1 MMLQRFGQQ
10 FRRGKQKINQMR
22 QKELK
27 DFLAGLDNAP
37 QQVTADLLSSLLK
50 TAVADAEEIV
60 ASIKAKAQT
69 EAEAEAAR
77 IIAQVKLEAQEIKD
91 NAEIA
96 ARKQA
101 EDILSAAKRTA
112 ETTAEEAKQK
122 ALQYIAGKE
131 KVEQP
136 VQLQEKA
143 VKEEVEQPAQLREE
157 AAVSEAA
164 EVTTE
169 EHLREERPDR
179 RRHKPA
185 PVKLDSKAL
194 YAGEVELIIAP
205 PVELKTV
212 SKLYSYLQIVPE
224 LKILYTRGSWD
235 QGTTITVVLEK
246 PMPFLKLMSEIP
258 GVEVTP
264 ELLEKDELVTGKSSL
279 PLKTGAKA
287 VKRIKLDLKEAPS
300 Q

>member
-1 MMLQRFGQQ
+1 MLQRFGQQ

-131 KVEQP
+131 K
-136 VQLQEKA
+136 
-143 VKEEVEQPAQLREE
+143 VEQPAQLREE